1 MPSDAKRSNEIPRLG
16 LLLAPCLPEVF
27 FTHVCFFDAASIYH
41 ADAPLKKRSF
51 EALGGFISISKEL
64 RALWTPDFANRLWCI
79 FEVAAFRKINP
90 EGRIVIAPLSIEVF
104 VAMLMPVTTAYG
116 ITFMFVLA
124 ARQTV
129 LVGALASSIAAVPVG
144 YGVHLLRRE
153 MQSKKDM
160 LTCLDRFDLDKAAL
174 AEWTAYHTHHITSQF
189 TALMCFFSL
198 YDIYIYM
205 VPPGQKKTNVCIFY

>member
-1 MPSDAKRSNEIPRLG
+1 MKKIKVGIWRLTASSCWRSTGCR
-16 LLLAPCLPEVF
+16 
-27 FTHVCFFDAASIYH
+27 
-41 ADAPLKKRSF
+41 PL
-51 EALGGFISISKEL
+51 I
-64 RALWTPDFANRLWCI
+64 TTNPDFANRLWCI

-90 EGRIVIAPLSIEVF
+90 EGRIVIAPVSIEVF

-129 LVGALASSIAAVPVG
+129 LVGALASSIAAFPCG

-160 LTCLDRFDLDKAAL
+160 LTFLDDFDLEHAAL
-174 AEWTAYHTHHITSQF
+174 AEWTAYRTHHITSQS
-189 TALMCFFSL
+189 TALMFFCRYVSFL
-198 YDIYIYM
+198 FC
-205 VPPGQKKTNVCIFY
+205 QCI